1 MQKETSDD
9 AARLSAIVES
19 SQDAIISKK
28 LDGTITSWNNA
39 AEKIFGFT
47 PDETIGKHI
56 SIIIPDDL
64 LSEEAEIISK
74 VKKGER
80 IEHYKT
86 IRRTKQGNKVSIAI
100 TVSPIK
106 DEQGNV
112 IGVSKIARDINE
124 QKSAEEKE
132 AMLAAIVDSSD
143 DAIVSKTLDGI
154 INTWNYAAEK
164 LFGYKESEAIGKHI
178 SIIIPP
184 DRIQEETLIIAK
196 IRNGER
202 MEHLET
208 IRVNKNGKEINIS
221 VTVSPIKNKSG
232 EIIGASKI
240 ARDITER
247 IEAERQLKLYTE
259 KLQELNNYK
268 DEFMAMAS
276 HELKTPL
283 TVIKA
288 NLQILEFKMAA
299 DENINFVSKTLASVD
314 KLISLITNLLDVSKI
329 QSGKLELNR
338 SVFNINVLLKE
349 IIENIQQTSSNH
361 KIIFNNTTETLL
373 ADADKERIEQV
384 IVNMLTNAIKYSP
397 NTCDIIVDSV
407 KDDGKLIIG
416 IKDSGIG
423 IPEDDL
429 DKIFTRFFRVKGM
442 ASTFSGSGIGLY
454 ISQEI
459 VKRHGGEMWVESELG
474 EGSTFYFSIPA
485 AE

>member
-1 MQKETSDD
+1 MQKETSND

-28 LDGTITSWNNA
+28 LDGTITSWNTA

-64 LSEEAEIISK
+64 LNEEAEIISK

-86 IRRTKQGNKVSIAI
+86 TRRTKDGNRISIAL

-106 DEQGNV
+106 DEKGNV

-143 DAIVSKTLDGI
+143 DAIVSKSLDGI
-154 INTWNYAAEK
+154 IKTWNTAAEK

-184 DRIQEETLIIAK
+184 DRIQEETLIISK

-208 IRVNKNGKEINIS
+208 VRVNKSGKEINIS

-247 IEAERQLKLYTE
+247 IEAEKQQQLYTE

-288 NLQILEFKMAA
+288 NLQILEFKIAA
-299 DENINFVSKTLASVD
+299 DENIKFVTKTLTSVD

-338 SVFNINVLLKE
+338 SAFNINVLLKE
-349 IIENIQQTSSNH
+349 IIDNIQQTSSNH
-361 KIIFNNTTETLL
+361 KIVFNKSTDTLL

-407 KDDGKLIIG
+407 KSDGKLIIG

-459 VKRHGGEMWVESELG
+459 VKRHGGAMWVESKLG
-474 EGSTFYFSIPA
+474 KGSTFYFSIPA